1 MSQQIKPSVTNPTI
15 ADLYQ
20 AIEAGKLVLD
30 PDFQRKFVWTH
41 AHQEE
46 FIDTILRGFPFPE
59 IYVCQGEI
67 DTIKLR
73 TTQHVIDGQQR
84 LTTIKNYI
92 DGVNDKPFTKIT
104 PFAALNTTGREE
116 FLTYQVVVRDIGKVD
131 NETIREIS
139 RRINLTKFQ
148 LDDVEVHNAVYNGD
162 FITTAKEV
170 LQEVSLDQYG
180 VFHESEFT
188 RMADLHFLLLVMA
201 TLEND
206 GYFPQ
211 DNEVERYIAL
221 YNENYPDKESKKAFL
236 KETFDYISNLNLPI
250 DSIWFRKSNFFTLVV
265 ELTWGRAA
273 APADIRERLDWLEK
287 AIFEGRKSTD
297 TEFGKYYSY
306 MYSATAGRKARVT
319 RAQVFRK
326 YVLPSAPQIS

>member
-1 MSQQIKPSVTNPTI
+1 M
-15 ADLYQ
+15 
-20 AIEAGKLVLD
+20 
-30 PDFQRKFVWTH
+30 
-41 AHQEE
+41 
-46 FIDTILRGFPFPE
+46 
-59 IYVCQGEI
+59 CQGEI
-67 DTIKLR
+67 DTVKLK

-92 DGVNDKPFTKIT
+92 DGKHDKTLVKVPA
-104 PFAALNTTGREE
+104 FASLDTGGREE

-131 NETIREIS
+131 NKTIREIL

-148 LDDVEVHNAVYNGD
+148 LDDVEVHNAVYNGQ

-170 LQEVSLDQYG
+170 LENVSLAEYG

-211 DNEVERYIAL
+211 DNEVETYIAL
-221 YNENYPDKESKKAFL
+221 FNDEFPDKEHKKARL
-236 KETFDYISNLNLPI
+236 IETFTYITALQLPI
-250 DSIWFRKSNFFTLVV
+250 DSIWFRKSNFFTLVT
-265 ELTWGRAA
+265 ELNWGLEQ
-273 APADIRERLDWLEK
+273 APADARDRLLALEDSILANK
-287 AIFEGRKSTD
+287 GSSDNEY
-297 TEFGKYYSY
+297 GKYYSY

-319 RAQVFRK
+319 RAQLFRK
-326 YVLPSAPQIS
+326 HVLPDAPSLS